1 MTRVTQLSRQHAMLV
16 HLRGATGR
24 LFDAQLMAASGKQ
37 VSRPSDDPSAAGL
50 LVRLRAEMTSRDAE
64 VERLTLADLQMS
76 ATDAALDTATQV
88 LTRIQEIAV
97 QMATETLAP
106 EDLQAAAE
114 EVQALHDELV
124 RIGNT
129 EYGGRYLFAGQTY
142 DRPPFEADGTYVGS
156 TSGVDLHLGDGAAVE
171 VGTPGDGIFRGAG
184 GGTDLFSTAQDL
196 IAALQAGDPDAVQ
209 ATLDAVQDGL
219 DQVIAARVSLGTR
232 QGFVRAQ
239 TARSQDQA
247 DLLDADVRGL
257 SEADLTAA
265 YTELADA
272 QVAYEAILQV
282 SSQALSVSVFD
293 FLR

>member
-1 MTRVTQLSRQHAMLV
+1 MTRVTQLSRQHALLA
-16 HLRGATGR
+16 HLRGASGR
-24 LFDAQLMAASGKQ
+24 LFDAQVLAASGQQ
-37 VSRPSDDPSAAGL
+37 VGRPSDDPSAAGL
-50 LVRLRAEMTSRDAE
+50 LVRLRAEMSSRNAE

-76 ATDAALDTATQV
+76 ATDAALDAATQV

-97 QMATETLAP
+97 QMATETLPP

-142 DRPPFEADGTYVGS
+142 DQPAFQAEGTYVGS
-156 TSGVDLHLGDGAAVE
+156 TSGVDLHLGDGGVVE

-184 GGTDLFSTAQDL
+184 GGTDLFATAQDL
-196 IAALQAGDPDAVQ
+196 IAALQAGDSDGVQ
-209 ATLDAVQDGL
+209 ATLDAVQEGL

-232 QGFVRAQ
+232 QDFVQSQA
-239 TARSQDQA
+239 ARSQDQA
-247 DLLDADVRGL
+247 DLLDADVRAL

-272 QVAYEAILQV
+272 QAAYEAVLQI